1 MTSIA
6 TKTSMKS
13 EPICQTRR
21 KGSTPDAED
30 NISPKQIDLVEKKK
44 SESSNQGHSTRL
56 RSRSHGSDIVK
67 SDRGIEREV
76 VQLLQKDPTKVNQVS
91 VEDDINN
98 SSMWTLAKSAR
109 YSRLPVFLPYS
120 THMSVIECSMVICL
134 LYVAIVTPLQL
145 SYLDET
151 QKFDNLKP
159 WIGFFILDRC
169 IDLFFLLDM
178 FSHSEPLGR
187 VRTIISCTM
196 KKGY

>member
-1 MTSIA
+1 MT
-6 TKTSMKS
+6 TKAPQSVKTLQSG
-13 EPICQTRR
+13 PISQTRR
-21 KGSTPDAED
+21 KGNGPEQQLQLPAED

-67 SDRGIEREV
+67 VRPWCRERV
-76 VQLLQKDPTKVNQVS
+76 VQSLQKDPTKVNQVTLT
-91 VEDDINN
+91 EDDVNN

-120 THMSVIECSMVICL
+120 THMIVIECSMVICL

-151 QKFDNLKP
+151 QKF
-159 WIGFFILDRC
+159 
-169 IDLFFLLDM
+169 
-178 FSHSEPLGR
+178 
-187 VRTIISCTM
+187 
-196 KKGY
+196 